1 MSRKDGRPSR
11 AFSLLYFATH
21 ELEASLRSATAV
33 ATSGSV
39 LSMLMVVLTLLITS
53 AVSFTYSSSLAATA
67 WGATG
72 RSSAWERT
80 PAVTAMSSLRRGC
93 GVGGGAALVVVVGSL
108 DLIRKRG
115 LGLVVG
121 VMSVGEAMDF
131 GDMRPEE
138 ESLYFSFL
146 VRKKEGW
153 LIATWAYHLILFEVF
168 FMGKTQWDE
177 MLARYMRVQVSL
189 TSPHHGNLLGLF
201 LIWNWK
207 IDGGG
212 IFLLKIY
219 QIWENL
225 N

>member
-93 GVGGGAALVVVVGSL
+93 GVGGGAALVVVVVVGSL

-168 FMGKTQWDE
+168 FMGKTQ
-177 MLARYMRVQVSL
+177 
-189 TSPHHGNLLGLF
+189 
-201 LIWNWK
+201 
-207 IDGGG
+207 
-212 IFLLKIY
+212 
-219 QIWENL
+219 
-225 N
+225 